1 MKRKLNKKGKIT
13 LICLFLILVSIISII
28 IIKADNITENHIL
41 ESTERYDLKIDYP
54 NFKNKKIKEKVLAY
68 INNQRQEFMNV
79 IKNSENIQIS
89 SKYDFNLNVTSSE
102 RNNITYVNILTYSY
116 TGGAH
121 YIRDDY
127 SLYWDDDTKEFIDL
141 KYFFKDEEAFKE
153 MTNLA
158 YYYVINLGQEE
169 NRNFDQLWVRRGTA
183 PTIDNYRH
191 FEFTDNGLEIMFPP
205 YQVASWADGQI
216 NITIPYEDINKY
228 LKEEYRDST
237 KDETVVKEVPN
248 IRDLSQFKD
257 KKLIAFT
264 FDDGPS
270 SNNTNL
276 LLDNLDKYNARVTFF
291 VLGSRVD
298 SNKEVIKRAYLQGND
313 IGSHTYNHRNLNLLN
328 DSEVISEVEKTNDK
342 IKEIIGVKPT
352 LLRPPYGNLTNH
364 RKELVNMHTILWD
377 IDPLDWKYKNKS
389 RVADEIIEHAHDGAI
404 ILLHDIYK
412 SSVDGAL
419 LAMEELEK
427 QGYAFVTI
435 TEMAQLRGID
445 LDYQTSYFNMK
456 K

>member
-13 LICLFLILVSIISII
+13 LAILLIIISSISVMFI
-28 IIKADNITENHIL
+28 YADNNDEKHIL

-54 NFKNKKIKEKVLAY
+54 SIKNKKINEKIKAY
-68 INNQRQEFMNV
+68 IDEQKEEFMNV
-79 IKNSENIQIS
+79 VKKSENIEIS
-89 SKYDFNLNVTSSE
+89 SKYDFNLNVTSNE
-102 RNNITYVNILTYSY
+102 RDGITYVNMLTYSY

-121 YIRDDY
+121 YIRDDKSIY
-127 SLYWDDDTKEFIDL
+127 YNNETKEFIDL
-141 KYFFKDEEAFKE
+141 KYFFKDEESFKQ

-158 YYYVINLGQEE
+158 YYYVMNLE
-169 NRNFDQLWVRRGTA
+169 NKDNLDTLWVKRGTA

-191 FEFTDNGLEIMFPP
+191 FKFTDNGLEIMFPP
-205 YQVASWADGQI
+205 YQVASWADGEI

-228 LKEEYRDST
+228 LKEPYQDKT
-237 KDETVVKEVPN
+237 KDETVAKEVPN
-248 IRDLSQFKD
+248 IRDLKQFKD

-270 SNNTNL
+270 TSNTNY

-291 VLGSRVD
+291 VLGSRVKN
-298 SNKEVIKRAYLQGND
+298 NKEVLKRAYLQGND
-313 IGSHTYNHRNLNLLN
+313 IGSHTYNHRNLNLLS
-328 DSEVISEVEKTNDK
+328 DEAVIDEIKRTNDE
-342 IKEIIGVKPT
+342 IKNIIGISPT
-352 LLRPPYGNLTNH
+352 LLRPPYGNLTN
-364 RKELVNMHTILWD
+364 RVKDLADMHIILWN
-377 IDPLDWKYKNKS
+377 IDPLDWKYKDKN
-389 RVADEIIEHAHDGAI
+389 RVANEIIEHAHDGAI
-404 ILLHDIYK
+404 VLVHDIYK

-435 TEMAQLRGID
+435 SEMAELRGID
-445 LDYQTSYFNMK
+445 LDYQTSYFSMK

>member
-13 LICLFLILVSIISII
+13 LAILVIIISSISVMFI
-28 IIKADNITENHIL
+28 YADNNDEKHIL

-54 NFKNKKIKEKVLAY
+54 SIKNKKINEKIKAY
-68 INNQRQEFMNV
+68 IDEQKEEFMNV
-79 IKNSENIQIS
+79 VKKSENIEIS
-89 SKYDFNLNVTSSE
+89 SKYDFNLNVTSNE
-102 RNNITYVNILTYSY
+102 RDGITYVNMLTYSY

-121 YIRDDY
+121 YIRDDKSIY
-127 SLYWDDDTKEFIDL
+127 YNNETKEFIDL
-141 KYFFKDEEAFKE
+141 KYFFKDEESFKQ

-158 YYYVINLGQEE
+158 YYYVMNLE
-169 NRNFDQLWVRRGTA
+169 NKDNLDTLWVKRGTA

-191 FEFTDNGLEIMFPP
+191 FKFTDNGLEIMFPP
-205 YQVASWADGQI
+205 YQVASWADGEI

-228 LKEEYRDST
+228 LKEPYQDKT
-237 KDETVVKEVPN
+237 KDETVAKEVPN
-248 IRDLSQFKD
+248 IRDLKQFKD

-270 SNNTNL
+270 TSNTNY

-291 VLGSRVD
+291 VLGSRVKN
-298 SNKEVIKRAYLQGND
+298 NKEVLKRAYLQGND
-313 IGSHTYNHRNLNLLN
+313 IGSHTYNHRNLNLLS
-328 DSEVISEVEKTNDK
+328 DEAVIDEVKRTNDE
-342 IKEIIGVKPT
+342 IKNIIGISPT
-352 LLRPPYGNLTNH
+352 LLRPPYGNLTN
-364 RKELVNMHTILWD
+364 RVKDLADMHIILWN
-377 IDPLDWKYKNKS
+377 IDPLDWKYKDKN
-389 RVADEIIEHAHDGAI
+389 RVANEIIEHAHDGAI
-404 ILLHDIYK
+404 VLVHDIYK

-435 TEMAQLRGID
+435 SEMAELRGID
-445 LDYQTSYFNMK
+445 LDYQTSYFSMK

>member
-13 LICLFLILVSIISII
+13 LICLFLVLVSIISII

-54 NFKNKKIKEKVLAY
+54 NFKNKKIKEKVLTY
-68 INNQRQEFMNV
+68 IDKQRQEFMNV
-79 IKNSENIQIS
+79 IKEYENIQIS

-216 NITIPYEDINKY
+216 NITVPYEDINKY

-237 KDETVVKEVPN
+237 KD
-248 IRDLSQFKD
+248 
-257 KKLIAFT
+257 
-264 FDDGPS
+264 
-270 SNNTNL
+270 
-276 LLDNLDKYNARVTFF
+276 
-291 VLGSRVD
+291 
-298 SNKEVIKRAYLQGND
+298 
-313 IGSHTYNHRNLNLLN
+313 
-328 DSEVISEVEKTNDK
+328 
-342 IKEIIGVKPT
+342 
-352 LLRPPYGNLTNH
+352 
-364 RKELVNMHTILWD
+364 
-377 IDPLDWKYKNKS
+377 
-389 RVADEIIEHAHDGAI
+389 
-404 ILLHDIYK
+404 
-412 SSVDGAL
+412 
-419 LAMEELEK
+419 
-427 QGYAFVTI
+427 
-435 TEMAQLRGID
+435 
-445 LDYQTSYFNMK
+445 
-456 K
+456 

>member
-13 LICLFLILVSIISII
+13 LICLFLVLVSIISII

-54 NFKNKKIKEKVLAY
+54 NFKNKKIKEKVLTY
-68 INNQRQEFMNV
+68 IDKQRQEFMNV
-79 IKNSENIQIS
+79 IKESENIQIS

-216 NITIPYEDINKY
+216 NITVPYEDINKY

-237 KDETVVKEVPN
+237 KDETVVKEVPD

-412 SSVDGAL
+412 SSVEGAL

>member
-13 LICLFLILVSIISII
+13 LAILVIIISSISVMFI
-28 IIKADNITENHIL
+28 YADNNDEKHIL

-54 NFKNKKIKEKVLAY
+54 SIKNKKIKEKIKAY
-68 INNQRQEFMNV
+68 IDEQKEEFMNV
-79 IKNSENIQIS
+79 VKKSENIEIS
-89 SKYDFNLNVTSSE
+89 SKYDFNLNVTSNE
-102 RNNITYVNILTYSY
+102 RDGITYVNMLTYSY

-121 YIRDDY
+121 YIRDDKSIY
-127 SLYWDDDTKEFIDL
+127 YNNETKEFIDL
-141 KYFFKDEEAFKE
+141 KYFFKDEESFKQ

-158 YYYVINLGQEE
+158 YYYVMNLE
-169 NRNFDQLWVRRGTA
+169 NKDNLDTLWVKRGTA

-191 FEFTDNGLEIMFPP
+191 FKFTDNGLEIMFPP
-205 YQVASWADGQI
+205 YQVASWADGEI

-228 LKEEYRDST
+228 LKEPYQDKT
-237 KDETVVKEVPN
+237 KDETVAKEVPN
-248 IRDLSQFKD
+248 IRDLKQFKD

-270 SNNTNL
+270 TSNTNY

-291 VLGSRVD
+291 VLGSRVKN
-298 SNKEVIKRAYLQGND
+298 NKEVLKRAYLQGND
-313 IGSHTYNHRNLNLLN
+313 IGSHTYNHRNLNLLS
-328 DSEVISEVEKTNDK
+328 DEAVIDEIKRTNDE
-342 IKEIIGVKPT
+342 IKNIIGISPT
-352 LLRPPYGNLTNH
+352 LLRPPYGNLTN
-364 RKELVNMHTILWD
+364 RVKDLADMHIILWN
-377 IDPLDWKYKNKS
+377 IDPLDWKYKDKN
-389 RVADEIIEHAHDGAI
+389 RVANEIIEHAHDGAI
-404 ILLHDIYK
+404 VLVHDIYK

-435 TEMAQLRGID
+435 SEMAELRGID
-445 LDYQTSYFNMK
+445 LDYQTSYFSMK

>member
-13 LICLFLILVSIISII
+13 LAILLIIISSISVMFI
-28 IIKADNITENHIL
+28 YADNNDEKHIL

-54 NFKNKKIKEKVLAY
+54 SIKNKKINEKIKAY
-68 INNQRQEFMNV
+68 IDEQKEEFMNV
-79 IKNSENIQIS
+79 VKKSENIEIS
-89 SKYDFNLNVTSSE
+89 SKYDFNLNVTSNE
-102 RNNITYVNILTYSY
+102 RDGITYVNMLTYSY

-121 YIRDDY
+121 YIRDDKSIY
-127 SLYWDDDTKEFIDL
+127 YNNETKEFIDL
-141 KYFFKDEEAFKE
+141 KYFFKDEESFKQ

-158 YYYVINLGQEE
+158 YYYVMNLE
-169 NRNFDQLWVRRGTA
+169 NKDNLDTLWVKRGTA

-191 FEFTDNGLEIMFPP
+191 FKFTDNGLEIMFPP
-205 YQVASWADGQI
+205 YQVASWADGEI

-228 LKEEYRDST
+228 LKEPYQDKT
-237 KDETVVKEVPN
+237 KDETVAKEVPN
-248 IRDLSQFKD
+248 IRDLKQFKD

-270 SNNTNL
+270 TSNTNY

-291 VLGSRVD
+291 VLGSRVKN
-298 SNKEVIKRAYLQGND
+298 NKEVLKRAYLQGND
-313 IGSHTYNHRNLNLLN
+313 IGSHTYNHRNLNLLS
-328 DSEVISEVEKTNDK
+328 DEAVIDEVKRTNDE
-342 IKEIIGVKPT
+342 IKNIIGISPT
-352 LLRPPYGNLTNH
+352 LLRPPYGNLTN
-364 RKELVNMHTILWD
+364 RVKDLADMHIILWN
-377 IDPLDWKYKNKS
+377 IDPLDWKYKDKN
-389 RVADEIIEHAHDGAI
+389 RVANEIIEHAHDGAI
-404 ILLHDIYK
+404 VLVHDIYK

-435 TEMAQLRGID
+435 SEMAELRGID
-445 LDYQTSYFNMK
+445 LDYQTSYFSMK